1 MEGLWYGRLSRHAL
15 SLAILAG
22 VIAAALTVLAFANAT
37 RADAASGTI
46 SGKKNGQARNTE
58 ADYTPGENFD
68 PLASSAE
75 CTPVLNDPFLLPEGY
90 AQQVVAQEGEGGTE
104 DLWDMNT
111 QNEFGKDAG
120 RYVYRTHETST
131 GAEVSVTDLKEGDTH
146 VLAQRADWER
156 FDGIVWTP
164 WGSILAGEEVSDD
177 AVDDPNFP
185 EAKAG
190 LVYEIFVDKN
200 DPSKL
205 DTDNP
210 RDNVA
215 PYDDGIAVR
224 PALGSK
230 SHEGMR
236 FDKQGNYYGIHESDP
251 GSIYRF
257 VPDRKGDLS
266 EGQLQA
272 LKTANHH
279 TGRGVWVNLPD
290 GAARIDAQA
299 AANAAGANAY
309 NRPEDVETGES
320 TGRDS
325 NNGGNTLYVAVTGT
339 DEVLAVDLSSK
350 KHPFAYDYVGHTA
363 HNAPSSESA
372 TGGEF
377 DYPDNL
383 ALDGKGNLAI
393 TEDPPTN
400 PVGADIWVAEPPQ
413 QGRHHPAA
421 EVARFASLKDCL
433 AEPTGIYFALK
444 GTERYTEGTSREDL
458 VNDESLFVDRQHAG
472 LGTTLDQLVSISPE
486 GTN

>member
-1 MEGLWYGRLSRHAL
+1 
-15 SLAILAG
+15 
-22 VIAAALTVLAFANAT
+22 
-37 RADAASGTI
+37 
-46 SGKKNGQARNTE
+46 
-58 ADYTPGENFD
+58 
-68 PLASSAE
+68 
-75 CTPVLNDPFLLPEGY
+75 
-90 AQQVVAQEGEGGTE
+90 
-104 DLWDMNT
+104 
-111 QNEFGKDAG
+111 
-120 RYVYRTHETST
+120 
-131 GAEVSVTDLKEGDTH
+131 
-146 VLAQRADWER
+146 
-156 FDGIVWTP
+156 
-164 WGSILAGEEVSDD
+164 
-177 AVDDPNFP
+177 VDDPNFP

-279 TGRGVWVNLPD
+279 SGRGVWVNLPD

-299 AANAAGANAY
+299 AANAAGANGY
-309 NRPEDVETGES
+309 SRPEDVETGES

-413 QGRHHPAA
+413 QGRHRPAA
-421 EVARFASLKDCL
+421 EVARFASLKDCT

-458 VNDESLFVDRQHAG
+458 VNDESLFVNRQHAG
-472 LGTTLDQLVSISPE
+472 MGTTLDQFVSISPE
-486 GTN
+486 GAN

>member
-1 MEGLWYGRLSRHAL
+1 MLAGGIAVAAL
-15 SLAILAG
+15 IILA
-22 VIAAALTVLAFANAT
+22 LANAAQ
-37 RADAASGTI
+37 ADSR
-46 SGKKNGQARNTE
+46 SDLRGKKNGQAIDTA

-68 PLASSAE
+68 PLASSAT
-75 CTPVLNDPFLLPEGY
+75 CTPTVDDPFILPEGY
-90 AQQVVAQEGEGGTE
+90 AQQVVAQEGEGGTI

-120 RYVYRTHETST
+120 RYVYRAHEVST
-131 GAEVSVTDLKEGDTH
+131 GAGVSVTDLKEGDTH
-146 VLAQRADWER
+146 MLAQRADWER

-164 WGSILAGEEVSDD
+164 WGTILTGEETTS
-177 AVDDPNFP
+177 AAQKDPQVP

-190 LVYEIFVDKN
+190 LVYEIFVDKE

-215 PYDDGIAVR
+215 PFDDGIAVR

-236 FDKQGNYYGIHESDP
+236 FDKQGNYYGIHESSP

-272 LKTANHH
+272 LKTENGHS
-279 TGRGVWVNLPD
+279 GQGVWVDIPD
-290 GAARIDAQA
+290 EAARTDAQT
-299 AANAAGANAY
+299 AANAAGANGY

-320 TGRDS
+320 TGKDS
-325 NNGGNTLYVAVTGT
+325 NNGANTLYVAITGT

-350 KHPFAYDYVGHTA
+350 TQPFAYDYVGHTA
-363 HNAPSSESA
+363 NNAPTSEA
-372 TGGEF
+372 GGEF
-377 DYPDNL
+377 DFPDNL
-383 ALDGKGNLAI
+383 ALDRRGNLAI
-393 TEDPPTN
+393 TEDPPSN

-413 QGRHHPAA
+413 QGRHQPAS
-421 EVARFASLKDCL
+421 EVARFASLKDCA

-444 GTERYTEGTSREDL
+444 RTDQYTAGTPLADL
-458 VNDESLFVDRQHAG
+458 VNGESLFVNRQHSG
-472 LGTTLDQLVSISPE
+472 LGTTQDQLVSISPE
-486 GTN
+486 DAN